1 MDVKWTSEQK
11 KVIDLRD
18 RGYTCIGGSGLQERQ
33 LYSLSV

>member
-18 RGYTCIGGSGLQERQ
+18 RGYTCIGGSRLRKD
-33 LYSLSV
+33 SCTR

>member
-11 KVIDLRD
+11 KGYRFK
-18 RGYTCIGGSGLQERQ
+18 RQGYTCIGGSGLGERQ